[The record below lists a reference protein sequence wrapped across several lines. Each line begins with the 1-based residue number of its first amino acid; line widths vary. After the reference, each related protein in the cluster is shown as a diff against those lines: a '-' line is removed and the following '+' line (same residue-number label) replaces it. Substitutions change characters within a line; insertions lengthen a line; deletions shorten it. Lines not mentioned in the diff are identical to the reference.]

1 MRAKISGVANFRRLI
16 LLGGLGLASF
26 SFAQDLD
33 SELELKPRAR
43 WVLEQGF
50 APQLLDCRLSDKS
63 NLQCV
68 ASDSLLSVR
77 CEATHFGRRA
87 DVQASFKG
95 RAFSCEGTR
104 FDKQSLMSQWKI
116 VLKAENG
123 SESVWIVDGADSEQL
138 GRLYKTEMRAY
149 PLLEKVER
157 PFWSLGL
164 ANRNTSWGS
173 DAQRL
178 LGAEMTLGRN
188 RWRAGA
194 ELFQALDPL
203 DVEAKNLLRLSGALS
218 LGSGEAGRGWVVGAS
233 SGHDFLKGG
242 RRASSL
248 CLGPEYIANPN
259 SWRFSFAAGNCWFPA
274 SQVTLAPWASAGVK
288 RKIIGPLFVTLDGFA
303 RSLTGSYKAQAVG
316 GLEVRAQLG
325 VSVAIAPQ

>member
-1 MRAKISGVANFRRLI
+1 MRAKNSRVAIFRRLT
-16 LLGGLGLASF
+16 LCLGLGLGSV
-26 SFAQDLD
+26 SLAQDLD
-33 SELELKPRAR
+33 SELELRPRAR

-68 ASDSLLSVR
+68 AGDNLLSVR

-87 DVQASFKG
+87 DVQTSFKG

-116 VLKAENG
+116 VLKAEGG

-138 GRLYKTEMRAY
+138 ERLYRTEMHAFA
-149 PLLEKVER
+149 LLAKVER
-157 PFWSLGL
+157 PFWSLAI
-164 ANRNTSWGS
+164 ANRSTSWGS
-173 DAQRL
+173 ESQRL
-178 LGAEMTLGRN
+178 LGAEMSLGRN

-218 LGSGEAGRGWVVGAS
+218 LGSGESGRGWVVGAN

-248 CLGPEYIANPN
+248 CLGPEYIANPA
-259 SWRFSFAAGNCWFPA
+259 SWRFSFAAGNCWFPS
-274 SQVTLAPWASAGVK
+274 SQITLAPWGSAGVK
-288 RKIIGPLFVTLDGFA
+288 RKIVGPFFITLDAFA
-303 RSLTGSYKAQAVG
+303 RYLTGSYRSQSVG
-316 GLEVRAQLG
+316 GVELRGQLG